1 MLYQVVTPI
10 IQPRM
15 RFFDADGKPLVG
27 GKVYSCY
34 VGTNTFK
41 PTYRDANKT
50 ALNTNP
56 IVLDADGSALIYL
69 NGAHVLK
76 VYDRDGNLIESR
88 YMPESQMRTQF
99 FDKYGVPLKNGKVWT
114 YDIASTIK
122 KTSYANA
129 DKTQPNANPVV
140 LDAEGWASISMLGS
154 YRLRSYNEKGVS
166 TGDQDF
172 RRPVAKALT
181 SKTYPLYFMDGVGVS
196 IVMTGGS
203 LKTTLNNYSIIE
215 NISTQLSVVNAIIKE
230 TLNSTTL
237 PAESLQTSFSV
248 TKASCRETLNKTTLA
263 PENILGSFTVTGV
276 RLSKGLVSSTMQPE
290 NVQTSFVMVGAQFTN

>member
-34 VGTNTFK
+34 VGSDVFK

-50 ALNTNP
+50 ALNTTP

-76 VYDRDGNLIESR
+76 IHDRDGNLIESR
-88 YMPESQMRTQF
+88 YVPETQMRTQF

-122 KTSYANA
+122 KPSYINA
-129 DKTQPNANPVV
+129 DKNQPNTNPVV
-140 LDAEGWASISMLGS
+140 LDAEGWASISMNGS

-172 RRPVAKALT
+172 RRPAAKALT
-181 SKTYPLYFMDGVGVS
+181 SKVYPLYLDDGISCGFDIHDLDRYDITWKDS
-196 IVMTGGS
+196 ALS
-203 LKTTLNNYSIIE
+203 E
-215 NISTQLSVVNAIIKE
+215 NTAV
-230 TLNSTTL
+230 
-237 PAESLQTSFSV
+237 SFSV
-248 TKASCRETLNKTTLA
+248 GDVFMRDNSPIPIA
-263 PENILGSFTVTGV
+263 
-276 RLSKGLVSSTMQPE
+276 E
-290 NVQTSFVMVGAQFTN
+290 NVL

>member
-34 VGTNTFK
+34 VGSDVFK

-88 YMPESQMRTQF
+88 YVPETQMRTQF

-122 KTSYANA
+122 KPSYANL
-129 DKTQPNANPVV
+129 DITQLNSNPVV

-181 SKTYPLYFMDGVGVS
+181 SRVYPIYFKEGLAAGMSINNTSSRPDPALVGASAIDVEN
-196 IVMTGGS
+196 VGAS
-203 LKTTLNNYSIIE
+203 LTINDVIIMHPTKIELIE
-215 NISTQLSVVNAIIKE
+215 NVNVQIVVHDVISRQLAKINLNENVSTQLVMHDVVLRQRIKTNLNESV
-230 TLNSTTL
+230 ST
-237 PAESLQTSFSV
+237 SLSINYV
-248 TKASCRETLNKTTLA
+248 IREK
-263 PENILGSFTVTGV
+263 I
-276 RLSKGLVSSTMQPE
+276 
-290 NVQTSFVMVGAQFTN
+290 